1 MARPSNTAQRREEIA
16 RAFARVMA
24 GKGYEGASLADAA
37 REAGLSPGLV
47 HYHFHDKRD
56 VLLATVSL
64 LSQDAERRLDAALE
78 RAGEAPEAR
87 IVAIVDAHLRIGED
101 SDEAAVACWV
111 AIAAEAVRD
120 HRVRAAY
127 REVTEL
133 TLSRLEK
140 LFGKALAAR
149 HGDARGAKAAAA
161 AVHAAIQ
168 GYFVLATTVPDAIPR
183 GSSAQAV
190 RTLALA
196 LVARSADDC

>member
-1 MARPSNTAQRREEIA
+1 MARPSNTAQRRDEIA
-16 RAFARVMA
+16 RAFTRVMA
-24 GKGYEGASLADAA
+24 MKGYEDASLAEAA

-56 VLLATVSL
+56 VLLAAVGL
-64 LSQDAERRLDAALE
+64 LSRDAEARLERALE
-78 RAGEAPEAR
+78 RAPEEPEAR
-87 IVAIVDAHLRIGED
+87 IAAIVDAHLRLGEE

-111 AIAAEAVRD
+111 AVAAEAVRD
-120 HRVRAAY
+120 EAVRGAYQAAAA
-127 REVTEL
+127 L

-161 AVHAAIQ
+161 AVYAAIQ

-190 RTLALA
+190 RALALA
-196 LVARSADDC
+196 LVSRTADD

>member
-1 MARPSNTAQRREEIA
+1 MARPSNTVQRREEIA

-24 GKGYEGASLADAA
+24 GKGYEGASLSEAA

-56 VLLATVSL
+56 VLLATLGL
-64 LSQDAERRLDAALE
+64 LSQDAEQRLDAALA
-78 RAGEAPEAR
+78 RAGETPEQK
-87 IVAIVDAHLRIGED
+87 IVALVDAHLRIDDD

-111 AIAAEAVRD
+111 AVAAEAVRD
-120 HRVRAAY
+120 REVRSAY
-127 REVTEL
+127 REAVEL
-133 TLSRLEK
+133 TLARLEK
-140 LFGKALAAR
+140 LFSKALTAR

-168 GYFVLATTVPDAIPR
+168 GYFALATTVPDAIPR
-183 GSSAQAV
+183 GSSAHAV

-196 LVARSADDC
+196 LIARAGD

>member
-1 MARPSNTAQRREEIA
+1 MARPSNTVQRREEIA

-24 GKGYEGASLADAA
+24 SKGYEGASLADAA

-47 HYHFHDKRD
+47 HYHFQDKRD
-56 VLLATVSL
+56 VLLGTVSL
-64 LSQDAERRLDAALE
+64 LSRDAEQRLDAALD
-78 RAGEAPEAR
+78 RAAQAPESK
-87 IVAIVDAHLRIGED
+87 IVAIVDAHLRLGEG

-111 AIAAEAVRD
+111 ALAAEAVRD

-127 REVTEL
+127 REVAEL

-140 LFGKALAAR
+140 LFAKALVAK

-161 AVHAAIQ
+161 AVYAAIQ
-168 GYFVLATTVPDAIPR
+168 GYFALATIVPDAIPR

-196 LVARSADDC
+196 LVARTDD